1 MRILIIAL
9 ITLNILYFVG
19 VYLFSVAFDRP
30 PPLKEPN
37 IPTIKLLSVNSAG
50 GASGAEQEESSI
62 CFTVGPY
69 SVEKTARLVAD
80 RIGDAGFAVN
90 IRKQQT
96 DRIQKYLVFLPKQPS
111 RADAEKVVAD
121 IKQNQVKQQKIKQ
134 YEIIDSGPYKNA
146 IALGTFDDLDRARRH
161 AEYVRFLGYDAR
173 YTEQRQ
179 RAYVYWIGYDEP
191 FGEPAP
197 VLEWSKQV
205 DPKVSVQKLPEA
217 CEFE

>member
-9 ITLNILYFVG
+9 ITLNVLYFVG

-30 PPLKEPN
+30 PPLKEPG
-37 IPTIKLLSVNSAG
+37 IPTIKLLAMNSVG
-50 GASGAEQEESSI
+50 GSEGAPNESSI

-69 SVEKTARLVAD
+69 SVEKTARLVAEKMSD
-80 RIGDAGFAVN
+80 EGFAVN

-96 DRIQKYLVFLPKQPS
+96 DRIQKYLVFLPKLAS

-121 IKQNQVKQQKIKQ
+121 IKSNQIKQRQIKQ
-134 YEIIDSGPYKNA
+134 YEIIDSGPYRNA
-146 IALGTFDDLDRARRH
+146 IALGTFDNLDRARRH

-191 FGEPAP
+191 FGKSAP
-197 VLEWSKQV
+197 VLEWSRGV
-205 DPKVSVQKLPEA
+205 DSKISVQKLPEA
-217 CEFE
+217 CEF

>member
-30 PPLKEPN
+30 PPLKEPG
-37 IPTIKLLSVNSAG
+37 IPTIKLLSMNAAG
-50 GASGAEQEESSI
+50 GASTTSANATTI

-69 SVEKTARLVAD
+69 SVEKTARLVAEKIAD
-80 RIGDAGFAVN
+80 EGFAVN
-90 IRKQQT
+90 IDRQQT
-96 DRIQKYLVFLPKQPS
+96 DRIQKYLVFLPKLSS
-111 RADAEKVVAD
+111 RAEAEKVVAD
-121 IKQNQVKQQKIKQ
+121 IKQNQIKQKQIKQ
-134 YEIIDSGPYKNA
+134 YEIIESGPYENA
-146 IALGTFDDLDRARRH
+146 IALGTFDNLDRARRH

-191 FGEPAP
+191 FGKPAP
-197 VLEWSKQV
+197 VLEWSKQI
-205 DPKVSVQKLPEA
+205 DPKVSVQRLPEA
-217 CEFE
+217 CEF

>member
-30 PPLKEPN
+30 PPLKEPD
-37 IPTIKLLSVNSAG
+37 IPTIKLLTMNSAG
-50 GASGAEQEESSI
+50 GAGSSSEGASDI

-80 RIGDAGFAVN
+80 KIANEGFAVK
-90 IRKQQT
+90 ISRQQT
-96 DRIQKYLVFLPKQPS
+96 DRIQKYLVFLPKLAS
-111 RADAEKVVAD
+111 REAAEKVVAD
-121 IKQNQVKQQKIKQ
+121 IKQNQIKQKQIKQ
-134 YEIIDSGPYKNA
+134 YEIIKSGPYENA

-173 YTEQRQ
+173 YTEQRH

-191 FGEPAP
+191 FGESVP
-197 VLEWSKQV
+197 VEAWSKQI

-217 CEFE
+217 CEF

>member
-19 VYLFSVAFDRP
+19 VYLYSLAFDRP
-30 PPLKEPN
+30 PPLKEPG
-37 IPTIKLLSVNSAG
+37 IPTIKLLSMN
-50 GASGAEQEESSI
+50 ASGGFADELSSERSI

-80 RIGDAGFAVN
+80 KIASAGLAVN
-90 IRKQQT
+90 IRSQQT
-96 DRIQKYLVFLPKQPS
+96 SRIQKYLVFLPKQSS
-111 RADAEKVVAD
+111 RAAAEQVVED
-121 IKQNQVKQQKIKQ
+121 IKRNQVKQQQIKQ
-134 YEIIDSGPYKNA
+134 YAIIESGPYENA
-146 IALGTFDDLDRARRH
+146 IALGTFNDLDRARRH

-179 RAYVYWIGYDEP
+179 RAQVYWISYDEP
-191 FGEPAP
+191 FGRAAP
-197 VLEWSKQV
+197 VLDWSRAI

-217 CEFE
+217 CEF

>member
-30 PPLKEPN
+30 PPLKDPG
-37 IPTIKLLSVNSAG
+37 IPTIKLLSMNVAGGPSGLSAG
-50 GASGAEQEESSI
+50 EKSI

-80 RIGDAGFAVN
+80 KIAEEGFAVN
-90 IRKQQT
+90 ISRQQT
-96 DRIQKYLVFLPKQPS
+96 DRIQKYLVFLPKLS
-111 RADAEKVVAD
+111 NRAEAEKVVAD
-121 IKQNQVKQQKIKQ
+121 IKRNQIKQKQIKQ
-134 YEIIDSGPYKNA
+134 YEIIESGPYENA
-146 IALGTFDDLDRARRH
+146 IALGTFDNLDRARRH

-179 RAYVYWIGYDEP
+179 RAYVYWIGFDEP
-191 FGEPAP
+191 FGESAP
-197 VLEWSKQV
+197 VLEWSKQI
-205 DPKVSVQKLPEA
+205 DPRVSVQKLPEA
-217 CEFE
+217 CEF

>member
-30 PPLKEPN
+30 PPLKEPG
-37 IPTIKLLSVNSAG
+37 IPTIKLLEMSAADNLPRV
-50 GASGAEQEESSI
+50 ASGASPV

-69 SVEKTARLVAD
+69 SVEKTARLVAHK
-80 RIGDAGFAVN
+80 IAEAGFAVN
-90 IRKQQT
+90 IHKQQT
-96 DRIQKYLVFLPKQPS
+96 DQVQKYLVFLPVQPS
-111 RADAEKVVAD
+111 RAAAEKVVAD
-121 IKQNQVKQQKIKQ
+121 IKANQIKQRQIKQ
-134 YEIIDSGPYKNA
+134 YSIIDSGPYKNA
-146 IALGTFDDLDRARRH
+146 IALGRFNDLDRARRH

-179 RAYVYWIGYDEP
+179 RAYVYWISYDEP
-191 FGEPAP
+191 FGESLP
-197 VLEWSKQV
+197 VSDWTKEI

-217 CEFE
+217 CEF